1 MVIIRN
7 FQATPNLAKYHI
19 IPLELLNSITIPIL
33 YPISTE
39 ISSCLESIIQRDH

>member
-1 MVIIRN
+1 MVVVRN
-7 FQATPNLAKYHI
+7 FQATPNLPKYRI